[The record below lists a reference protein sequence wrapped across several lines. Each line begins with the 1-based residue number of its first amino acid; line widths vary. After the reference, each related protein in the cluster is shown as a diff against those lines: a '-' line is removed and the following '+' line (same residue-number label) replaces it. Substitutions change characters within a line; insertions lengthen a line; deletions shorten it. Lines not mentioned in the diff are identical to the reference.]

1 MSTDLFL
8 YLLPLVGGL
17 GVLMMSWSF
26 LLPPRVRLKKDL
38 ESLAPETPTV
48 ERPAGLMGR
57 IQAGLDRAGIEM
69 TAAEFLRTGGLVGLL
84 IGAVLLVLS
93 GQPILLVAGVGI
105 GYAGY
110 WMLLVERK
118 QSFVREYRD
127 ALATAVDIIR
137 NTFAATP
144 SISIAVQNI
153 VNYGPPILRD
163 DFAQVSAL
171 LSAGAS
177 FEEAMAPVQARRQDL
192 FLDQMVEALGL
203 REHEGAS
210 VTQLLNALSEAIR
223 AQGRIF
229 RDTMAEQKK
238 ARIEAAIV
246 SLSPIGF
253 YMIMSVIMPGYREF
267 YRSLLGQIILLVV
280 VLLSAGGYYLQ
291 NKLGTMGMDI
301 EQVMK

>member
-1 MSTDLFL
+1 MTDLFL

-38 ESLAPETPTV
+38 EGLRPADVPAV
-48 ERPAGLMGR
+48 ERPTGLMGR
-57 IQAGLDRAGIEM
+57 IQANLDRAGIEM
-69 TAAEFLRTGGLVGLL
+69 TAAEFLRTGGLIGLA

-93 GQPILLVAGVGI
+93 GQPILLVAGVGV

-110 WMLLVERK
+110 WMVLAERK
-118 QSFVREYRD
+118 QAFVREYRD

-163 DFAQVSAL
+163 DFARVSAL

-229 RDTMAEQKK
+229 RDMMAEQKK
-238 ARIEAAIV
+238 ARLEAVIV
-246 SLSPIGF
+246 SLSPIAF
-253 YMIMSVIMPGYREF
+253 YLLMSVIMPGYREF
-267 YRSLLGQIILLVV
+267 YRTLLGQVILLAI